1 MINNT
6 YLYIQSAFP
15 YHVWTYDSHKCEC
28 DAWYTKVFFGE
39 LYESFMT
46 YFWCWRHIWNI
57 WLAYHPLCIQF
68 SNFSEKT
75 VHFDLV

>member
-46 YFWCWRHIWNI
+46 YFWCWRHI
-57 WLAYHPLCIQF
+57 
-68 SNFSEKT
+68 
-75 VHFDLV
+75 